1 MFMVLSECTLKK
13 LSFAI
18 QIPFRAVVLVR
29 SAYAM
34 ESKLFFCV
42 ISTLVLCFLEVGYG
56 APLQISQHR
65 EKRDVFG
72 NFSSDKLVRRNCL
85 NKPKKSLSRSFW
97 RKHIFDSK
105 FLLPSFKFHAS
116 IINSKICS
124 LFSIEQSLN
133 HLA

>member
-85 NKPKKSLSRSFW
+85 NKAKKL
-97 RKHIFDSK
+97 IT
-105 FLLPSFKFHAS
+105 
-116 IINSKICS
+116 II
-124 LFSIEQSLN
+124 
-133 HLA
+133 LAQTYF